1 MAGAGT
7 GQPNVFQGSAQALG
21 QAGTTAGNVA
31 QFQPQSIASGIS
43 TFQNPFEQQ
52 VVQGALGDVER
63 QRQMAIND
71 VGAAASRA
79 GAFGGSRQGVAEAL
93 TNEAALRQAGN
104 IGANIRSQG
113 FNTAA
118 GLAGQDIANRMAGQQ
133 LNLGAAGQLGNLAN
147 LGFGIGQSINQQQA
161 QQGAQQQALMQQLID
176 NARGNFAQFTGSP
189 ATSTQLPLQAIGSV
203 PFGQTQTETQTPGLL
218 NFLSLG
224 LGLL

>member
-1 MAGAGT
+1 MAGAGNP
-7 GQPNVFQGSAQALG
+7 QDVFQGSAQALG
-21 QAGTTAGNVA
+21 QAGQTAANVS

-52 VVQGALGDVER
+52 VVQGALGDIER

-71 VGAAASRA
+71 VGAQATGA

-133 LNLGAAGQLGNLAN
+133 LNLGAAGTLGNLGN
-147 LGFGIGQSINQQQA
+147 LGFGIGQQITGQQA
-161 QQGAQQQALMQQLID
+161 RQGAQQQALLQQLID
-176 NARGNFAQFTGSP
+176 NARANFAGFTGSP
-189 ATSTQLPLQAIGSV
+189 AASTQLPLQALGTV
-203 PFGQTQTETQTPGLL
+203 PFGQTTTQQQQPGLL